1 MQTLRN
7 YQDTIAAIATP
18 LGEGGISV
26 IRICGNQS
34 ISILDS
40 FFQGKKKISTA
51 KTHTL
56 HYGKFYSD
64 QNELLD
70 TVIISIFRKPHSY
83 TGNDV
88 VEISCHG
95 GHYVAQKILNTL
107 LSKNIR
113 MADAGEFTLRAFINN
128 KLDLVQAEAVADVV
142 HAKNESAYRSSI
154 DQLNGKLSVFVNSI
168 RQQIIEICSI
178 FELQLDFSQEGL
190 ELQNKNESIEKI
202 NSLVKTLEQVI
213 ATFTSGKLIKE
224 GIKVAII
231 GKPNAGKSSLLNILL
246 NEQRAIVSHISGT
259 TRDTIEENLIIDGVL
274 FRITDTA
281 GLRNTPDEIEQ
292 QGIERAESAIRNSD
306 VVILLID
313 ASHKQDQ
320 SDFELSFRI
329 KNLISNQ
336 THLIYLFNK
345 CDIANVRDPNIEANF
360 SKNVFFISCKTKEG
374 IEEFKKQLIQVALP
388 NYDSLSSGMLINNLR
403 HKNLLEKASIPLNNA
418 IISLQSN
425 ISEDFIACDLRE
437 ALDYLGEI
445 IGIMTPEDIL
455 NNIFSNFCI
464 GK

>member
-1 MQTLRN
+1 M
-7 YQDTIAAIATP
+7 
-18 LGEGGISV
+18 
-26 IRICGNQS
+26 
-34 ISILDS
+34 
-40 FFQGKKKISTA
+40 
-51 KTHTL
+51 
-56 HYGKFYSD
+56 
-64 QNELLD
+64 
-70 TVIISIFRKPHSY
+70 
-83 TGNDV
+83 
-88 VEISCHG
+88 
-95 GHYVAQKILNTL
+95 
-107 LSKNIR
+107 
-113 MADAGEFTLRAFINN
+113 
-128 KLDLVQAEAVADVV
+128 
-142 HAKNESAYRSSI
+142 
-154 DQLNGKLSVFVNSI
+154 
-168 RQQIIEICSI
+168 
-178 FELQLDFSQEGL
+178 QLDFSQEGI

-320 SDFELSFRI
+320 SDFELSIRI
-329 KNLISNQ
+329 INLISNQ

-345 CDIANVRDPNIEANF
+345 CDIANLMELNTEANF

-403 HKNLLEKASIPLNNA
+403 HKNLLEKASISLNNA

-425 ISEDFIACDLRE
+425 LSEDFIACDLRE